1 MKDLEQL
8 FHLIQERCDPYE
20 VLELCNIGI
29 GELTLRF
36 RGHIIKN
43 REKFEEYL
51 DLYAWD
57 LEELYDEDIYNEDDD
72 DEEEGYEDEVYR

>member
-1 MKDLEQL
+1 MKDTEQL

-36 RGHIIKN
+36 RGRILEN
-43 REKFEEYL
+43 RDKFEEYL
-51 DLYAWD
+51 DLYTWD
-57 LEELYDEDIYNEDDD
+57 LEDVYDNDATDDED
-72 DEEEGYEDEVYR
+72 EEGGYEDRVYS

>member
-1 MKDLEQL
+1 MKDTEQL
-8 FHLIQERCDPYE
+8 FHLIQERCDPDE

-36 RGHIIKN
+36 RGRILEN

-51 DLYAWD
+51 DVYSFGMEDLY
-57 LEELYDEDIYNEDDD
+57 NDDDVD
-72 DEEEGYEDEVYR
+72 DEEGEDYEG

>member
-1 MKDLEQL
+1 MKDTEQL

-36 RGHIIKN
+36 RGRILEN
-43 REKFEEYL
+43 RQKFEEYL
-51 DLYAWD
+51 DVYSFGMEDLYND
-57 LEELYDEDIYNEDDD
+57 DEVD
-72 DEEEGYEDEVYR
+72 DEEGEDYEG

>member
-1 MKDLEQL
+1 VKDTEQL

-36 RGHIIKN
+36 RGRILEN
-43 REKFEEYL
+43 RQKFEEYL
-51 DLYAWD
+51 DVYSFGMEDLY
-57 LEELYDEDIYNEDDD
+57 NDDDVD
-72 DEEEGYEDEVYR
+72 DEEGEDYEG

>member
-1 MKDLEQL
+1 MKDTEQL

-36 RGHIIKN
+36 RGRILEN

-51 DLYAWD
+51 DVYAFGMEDLY
-57 LEELYDEDIYNEDDD
+57 NDDDVD
-72 DEEEGYEDEVYR
+72 DEEGEDYEG

>member
-1 MKDLEQL
+1 LEVKDTEQL

-36 RGHIIKN
+36 RGRILEN
-43 REKFEEYL
+43 RQKFEEYL
-51 DLYAWD
+51 DVYSFGMEDLYND
-57 LEELYDEDIYNEDDD
+57 DEVD
-72 DEEEGYEDEVYR
+72 DEEGEDYEG

>member
-1 MKDLEQL
+1 MKDTEQL

-36 RGHIIKN
+36 RGRILEN

-51 DLYAWD
+51 DVYSFGMEDLYNDDD
-57 LEELYDEDIYNEDDD
+57 LD
-72 DEEEGYEDEVYR
+72 DEEGEEYGE

>member
-1 MKDLEQL
+1 MKDTEQL

-36 RGHIIKN
+36 RGRILEN
-43 REKFEEYL
+43 RQKFEEYL
-51 DLYAWD
+51 DVYSFGMEDLY
-57 LEELYDEDIYNEDDD
+57 NDDDVD
-72 DEEEGYEDEVYR
+72 DEEGEDYEG

>member
-1 MKDLEQL
+1 MKDTEQL

-36 RGHIIKN
+36 RGRILEN

-51 DLYAWD
+51 DVYSFGMEDLYND
-57 LEELYDEDIYNEDDD
+57 DEVD
-72 DEEEGYEDEVYR
+72 DEEGEDYEG

>member
-1 MKDLEQL
+1 MKDTEQL

-36 RGHIIKN
+36 RGRILEN

-51 DLYAWD
+51 DVYSFGMEDLY
-57 LEELYDEDIYNEDDD
+57 NDDDVD
-72 DEEEGYEDEVYR
+72 DEEGEDYEG

>member
-8 FHLIQERCDPYE
+8 FHLIRERCETYE

-36 RGHIIKN
+36 RGRIMEN
-43 REKFEEYL
+43 RDKFEEFL
-51 DLYAWD
+51 DLYSLD
-57 LEELYDEDIYNEDDD
+57 LEELYDEDDDCDEDDE
-72 DEEEGYEDEVYR
+72 EEEGYEDDVYR

>member
-1 MKDLEQL
+1 VKDTEQL

-36 RGHIIKN
+36 RGRILEN
-43 REKFEEYL
+43 RDKFEEYL

-57 LEELYDEDIYNEDDD
+57 LEDVYDNDASDDE
-72 DEEEGYEDEVYR
+72 DEEEDGYEDRVYS

>member
-1 MKDLEQL
+1 VKDTEQL

-36 RGHIIKN
+36 RGRILEN

-51 DLYAWD
+51 DVYSFGMEDLY
-57 LEELYDEDIYNEDDD
+57 NDDDVD
-72 DEEEGYEDEVYR
+72 DEEGEDYEG

>member
-1 MKDLEQL
+1 VKDTEQL

-36 RGHIIKN
+36 RGRILEN
-43 REKFEEYL
+43 RQKFEEYL
-51 DLYAWD
+51 DVYSFGMEDLYND
-57 LEELYDEDIYNEDDD
+57 DEVD
-72 DEEEGYEDEVYR
+72 DEEGEDYEG

>member
-1 MKDLEQL
+1 MRDTEQL

-36 RGHIIKN
+36 RGRILEN

-51 DLYAWD
+51 DVYSFGMEDLYNDDD
-57 LEELYDEDIYNEDDD
+57 LD
-72 DEEEGYEDEVYR
+72 DEEGEEYGE

>member
-1 MKDLEQL
+1 LEVKDTEQL

-36 RGHIIKN
+36 RGRILEN

-51 DLYAWD
+51 DVYSFGMEDLY
-57 LEELYDEDIYNEDDD
+57 NDDDVD
-72 DEEEGYEDEVYR
+72 DEEGEDYEG

>member
-1 MKDLEQL
+1 MKDTEQL

-36 RGHIIKN
+36 RGRILEN

-51 DLYAWD
+51 DVYSFGMEDLYNDDD
-57 LEELYDEDIYNEDDD
+57 LD
-72 DEEEGYEDEVYR
+72 DEEGEDYEG